1 MSDVLTI
8 SVDAHVATVMLNRPD
23 KHNAIDLDMFSALG
37 EAGEELKA
45 NRSVRAVV
53 LAGAGDNF
61 CSGIDTSV
69 FEQSGG
75 AIDPSMM
82 APVAPSPANVFQ
94 RAAYVWRELNSPV
107 ICAINGVA
115 FGGGLQIALGAD
127 LRFASPGSR
136 FSIMEIKW
144 GLIPDLAISTTLRDI
159 VPLDK
164 VKELAWSGRIVD
176 AREAL
181 ELGLV
186 TAIHDD
192 PLGAAAEMAQAIA
205 GRSPDAIRG
214 IKTLCNRAWRLSD
227 AQALAL
233 EAEIQSAILRSPN
246 QAEAVRAVLE
256 RREPRFQD

>member
-1 MSDVLTI
+1 
-8 SVDAHVATVMLNRPD
+8 
-23 KHNAIDLDMFSALG
+23 
-37 EAGEELKA
+37 
-45 NRSVRAVV
+45 
-53 LAGAGDNF
+53 
-61 CSGIDTSV
+61 
-69 FEQSGG
+69 
-75 AIDPSMM
+75 
-82 APVAPSPANVFQ
+82 
-94 RAAYVWRELNSPV
+94 
-107 ICAINGVA
+107 
-115 FGGGLQIALGAD
+115 
-127 LRFASPGSR
+127 
-136 FSIMEIKW
+136 MEIKW